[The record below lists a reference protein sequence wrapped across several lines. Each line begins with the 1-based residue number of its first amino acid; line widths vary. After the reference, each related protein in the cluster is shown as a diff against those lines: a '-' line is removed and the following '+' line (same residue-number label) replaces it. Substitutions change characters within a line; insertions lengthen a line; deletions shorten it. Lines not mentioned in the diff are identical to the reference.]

1 MREKRPRV
9 MLNNV
14 LVVSSPTSEKDKTQ
28 TSLIYLITMLNRL
41 GIQFDLLDLS
51 GKIDYFNPPQ
61 NFFSTCDSKYWL
73 SPRIFHEASWI
84 DDFLPGNLTEF
95 EAVFYSALFS
105 PDILV
110 HGRHAINQKKH
121 FPDCK
126 SIIGG
131 AAISCLNDRQVSVVS
146 EIFDYVCIGH
156 DIEDLITQLIENMK
170 KHGTRSVSRLIKAN
184 GAERMQPDY
193 ELIDIKPFLT
203 VYSGS
208 GCNWGKCRFC
218 NSANLFGHKHYS
230 RPCIEI
236 ADDFEKIAQLNGKI
250 DDVMLSS
257 DSFTQKGLT
266 ELGSCL
272 RQSKLNVPYNLML
285 RGEKWVSEELG
296 TLLGESG
303 CTDVFIGAES
313 LNDEILR
320 ILNKGLSTENI
331 INAIK
336 NLSKYVKVTLGL
348 MLFIPCVTEKQLDEQ
363 LRAIEK
369 ILPNVNDIEPEI
381 LSVVQGTEFAKHAEK
396 YGIKLWATGKT
407 INDSWC
413 YGLSPDIPWVFSNNS
428 DVEIWFKYYDKL
440 KSLTKSFVKPHYW
453 DSIDYMRLRF

>member
-1 MREKRPRV
+1 MREKSPQA

-28 TSLIYLITMLNRL
+28 TSLIYLVTILSRL
-41 GIQFDLLDLS
+41 GIRYDLLDIS
-51 GKIDYFNPPQ
+51 GKIDYFDPPVGF
-61 NFFSTCDSKYWL
+61 FFSCDSEYWL
-73 SPRIFHEASWI
+73 SPRIFHDASWL

-95 EAVFYSALFS
+95 DAVFYSALFS
-105 PDILV
+105 PDILI
-110 HGRHAINQKKH
+110 HGRHCINQKKR

-131 AAISCLNDRQVSVVS
+131 AAISCLNSRQLSIIS
-146 EIFDYVCIGH
+146 EIFDYVCVGY
-156 DIEDLITQLIENMK
+156 DVEYLMAQVIESMK
-170 KHGTRSVSRLIKAN
+170 KPDVSSMRRCVKTN
-184 GAERMQPDY
+184 GIEGIQPNY
-193 ELIDIKPFLT
+193 ELLDVKPFHT
-203 VYSGS
+203 VYSGN
-208 GCNWGKCRFC
+208 GCNWRKCRFC
-218 NSANLFGHKHYS
+218 NSSNLFGHRHYS
-230 RPCIEI
+230 RPSVEI
-236 ADDFEKIAQLNGKI
+236 ADDFEKIAQLNGRI

-272 RQSKLNVPYNLML
+272 RQRKLNVPYNIML

-296 TLLGESG
+296 KLLGESG

-320 ILNKGLSTENI
+320 ILNKGLSTVNI

-348 MLFIPCVTEKQLDEQ
+348 MLFIPGVTEKQLNEQ

-369 ILPNVNDIEPEI
+369 ILPNVNEIEPEI
-381 LSVVQGTEFAKHAEK
+381 LSVVQGTEFASQPEN
-396 YGIKLWATGKT
+396 YGIKLWATERT

-413 YGLSPDIPWVFSNNS
+413 YGLSPDIPWTFSNNS
-428 DVEIWFKYYDKL
+428 DAEIWFKYYD
-440 KSLTKSFVKPHYW
+440 
-453 DSIDYMRLRF
+453 